1 MKDEMTKKYA
11 LKQSLPVMA
20 GYLVLGMGF
29 GMLLKAKGYGAAWA
43 FFMSLFI
50 YAGSMQYVTISLL
63 AGSASVI
70 SAALMTWMVNARHL
84 LYGIAMLERYKNTGL
99 YRLYFFC
106 SAFRHYGNADRIL
119 RKGCK
124 CHCCTI
130 WNS

>member
-106 SAFRHYGNADRIL
+106 SAFFPR
-119 RKGCK
+119 
-124 CHCCTI
+124 
-130 WNS
+130 